1 MPQNLLLNIIPF
13 NTPVKE
19 KEFAFYT
26 QRNEGYYPLR
36 WESLFEVLPTWM
48 EKNKQHLYSDFQ
60 PPKQGAIT
68 AKVDLTKS
76 IHFAQHY
83 FRFLIH
89 SYFKTKADVVF
100 PNFIN
105 DIEVWFHDS
114 KLSTKE
120 YKTYQNFTIKLQHG
134 KVSNGFELVIAYDGT
149 SKILN
154 KSLADLVDFPTDKL
168 NWINC
173 KGELHQHKYM
183 PPEYKQDLHELF
195 PVLSNKL
202 KPLFQIPFDSPTFE
216 NRYPKY
222 LQHINWLYDNYI
234 NTEEFK
240 AIIPIAG
247 NGFHSVQDVD
257 IHRNKYESNHMQFG
271 KGKVDISPITGMK
284 THGPYKTS
292 PHNNVRIFFI
302 FQESDR
308 TTAVAKFYEYI
319 TKGYTVADGSK
330 NGRKL
335 FPNLTDYIKQ
345 NFEIKKEDTITFTSI
360 DTAIT
365 EIKAALKEKT
375 FDPNIHYLAV
385 YFSPVA
391 KTEQEATRHNVYYR
405 VKEMLLQYGVTSQVI
420 FKDNIYN
427 KSFNYFLPNIEIA
440 MLAKLDGIPWRLNR
454 TTANELIV
462 GIGAFYSPSDKT
474 RYVGSAFCFN
484 NEGTFEGFEC
494 FRANEID
501 MLAGS
506 IRKAVMHYVVEN
518 ENVERLIIHFYKK
531 ISEKELKPIMK
542 ILHKLGLD
550 IPVIVVT
557 INKTESKELLA
568 FDTSN
573 GTLMPYSGTML
584 QVGDKE
590 YLLFNNTRYNETS
603 QVKPKEYHFPVKVS
617 FTCSQPGLLNEV
629 STVKELLDQVYQ
641 FSRMYW
647 KSVSQQNLPVTIK
660 YPEMVAETYPFFEYD
675 VIPPFG
681 QKNLWFL

>member
-19 KEFAFYT
+19 KEFAFYK
-26 QRNEGYYPLR
+26 QRKEGYYPLK
-36 WESLFEVLPTWM
+36 WESLFEVLPVWM

-60 PPKQGAIT
+60 TPKQGAIT

-89 SYFKTKADVVF
+89 SYFITKADVVF

-120 YKTYQNFTIKLQHG
+120 YKTYQKFTIKLQHG
-134 KVSNGFELVIAYDGT
+134 KVTNGYELVIAYDGT

-154 KSLADLVDFPTDKL
+154 KSLADLVDFPTEKL

-202 KPLFQIPFDSPTFE
+202 KPLFGIPFDSPTFE

-240 AIIPIAG
+240 AIIPITG
-247 NGFHSVQDVD
+247 NGFHSVQDED

-271 KGKVDISPITGMK
+271 KGKVDFSPITGMK
-284 THGPYKTS
+284 NHGPYKTS

-319 TKGYTVADGSK
+319 TKGYTVSDGGK

-345 NFEIKKEDTITFTSI
+345 NFEINKEDTITFTSI

-375 FDPNIHYLAV
+375 FDPDIHYLAV

-391 KTEQEATRHNVYYR
+391 KTEQETSRHNVYYR
-405 VKEMLLQYGVTSQVI
+405 IKEMLLQYGVTSQVL

-454 TTANELIV
+454 ITANELIV

-494 FRANEID
+494 YRSNEID

-568 FDTSN
+568 FDTST

-603 QVKPKEYHFPVKVS
+603 QVKPKEYHFPVNVS
-617 FTCSQPGLLNEV
+617 FTCSKPELLNDV
-629 STVKELLDQVYQ
+629 TTVKELLDQVYQ

-660 YPEMVAETYPFFEYD
+660 YPEMVAEIYPFFEYD
-675 VIPPFG
+675 VIPAFG